1 MPRQPARCLEIQMKR
16 WFAAVAAIAATL
28 LFSPGGPEAKS
39 SRWGKDYFP
48 NVDVVTQNGKRVR
61 FYDDLIKDRIVL
73 ISFIFTSCTDLCPLT
88 TARIAQV
95 VDRLRDEI
103 GKDIFVLSITVDP
116 ENDTPEK
123 LKTFADAF
131 YSGPGWTFITGKP
144 EDIRAINSKL
154 GNKSDVA
161 TQHRNEIVLGND
173 KTGEWTRNSPFA
185 DLENLE
191 LAIRDMDPDW
201 RDRRHV
207 PQDALAANHDPQDL
221 TIGRE
226 PGQVLF
232 KKICAPCHTVGVTD
246 HIGPDLLGVTDRRD
260 RLWLSEMIMHPARL
274 RANKD
279 PTLADLDAKYK
290 GVRMPNLGLSASDA
304 SDLISYLATRTAQI
318 NELRAQPE
326 EQHLHQSA
334 DGTGHQHN

>member
-1 MPRQPARCLEIQMKR
+1 MKR
-16 WFAAVAAIAATL
+16 WLAAVAAIIAIL
-28 LFSPGGPEAKS
+28 LFSPGEPEAGS

-48 NVDVVTQNGKRVR
+48 NVDVVTQNGERVR

-95 VDRLRDEI
+95 VERLSDVI

-173 KTGEWTRNSPFA
+173 RTGEWTRNSPFA

-191 LAIRDMDPDW
+191 LVIRDMDPDW

-226 PGQVLF
+226 PGRF
-232 KKICAPCHTVGVTD
+232 CS
-246 HIGPDLLGVTDRRD
+246 RR
-260 RLWLSEMIMHPARL
+260 SARL
-274 RANKD
+274 AT
-279 PTLADLDAKYK
+279 PWASPITSA
-290 GVRMPNLGLSASDA
+290 PISSAS
-304 SDLISYLATRTAQI
+304 RTGVIACGC
-318 NELRAQPE
+318 RR
-326 EQHLHQSA
+326 
-334 DGTGHQHN
+334 

>member
-1 MPRQPARCLEIQMKR
+1 MKR
-16 WFAAVAAIAATL
+16 WFAAVAAITAIF
-28 LFSPGGPEAKS
+28 LFSPGEPAAKS

-48 NVDVVTQNGKRVR
+48 NVDVVTQNGDRVR

-116 ENDTPEK
+116 ENDTPDK
-123 LKTFADAF
+123 LRTFADAF
-131 YSGPGWTFITGKP
+131 YTGPGWTFITGKP
-144 EDIRAINSKL
+144 ADIRAINSKL
-154 GNKSDVA
+154 GNKSGVA

-185 DLENLE
+185 DIENLE

-207 PQDALAANHDPQDL
+207 RQDALAADHDPQGL

-260 RLWLSEMIMHPARL
+260 PKWLVEMIMNPARL
-274 RANKD
+274 RANRD
-279 PTLADLDAKYK
+279 PILADLDAKFK

-304 SDLISYLATRTAQI
+304 SDLISYLASKTVQI
-318 NELRAQPE
+318 EELRAQPE
-326 EQHLHQSA
+326 ETHLHPTQGGSH
-334 DGTGHQHN
+334 HQHK